1 MYEENRCLKNEELI
15 SISLFVKRKLT
26 TQHFQE
32 KRREMQV
39 RSVNDTYLHFNRSAR
54 NCAAL

>member
-15 SISLFVKRKLT
+15 SISLFMKRKLT

-39 RSVNDTYLHFNRSAR
+39 RSVKIIYLHLSRISLN
-54 NCAAL
+54 